1 MLGKVKRWAATKVA
15 VKELKG
21 ADMKEVL
28 DWLKRNKALVGLIG
42 SAIFGL
48 LQLHPEWVTAQ
59 QIVGFLSGVLIGAGI
74 LDKDEVAAIK
84 QGRLPPTLITG
95 PASVVNG
102 QVKLDTDPEPVKLD
116 TGK

>member
-1 MLGKVKRWAATKVA
+1 MLGKAKRWAATKIA
-15 VKELKG
+15 VRELKG

-28 DWLKRNKALVGLIG
+28 DWLKRNKALVGVIG

-48 LQLHPEWVTAQ
+48 LQIHPEWTTAQ
-59 QIVGFLSGVLIGAGI
+59 QIVGFLSGILIGAGI
-74 LDKDEVAAIK
+74 MDKDEIAAIK

-95 PASVVNG
+95 PATITRDG
-102 QVKLDTDPEPVKLD
+102 VKLDSEPAPVKLD